1 VSHSA
6 GAVLTGPRAASY
18 AATALARAAARIAAA
33 PVDSRHSTALGEA
46 WSLGRLVAAGL
57 LGEGEVRVVVD
68 TALQRAG
75 KPPGEGD
82 AVARWAITHRAGG
95 AA

>member
-1 VSHSA
+1 MPTPRRA
-6 GAVLTGPRAASY
+6 GYG
-18 AATALARAAARIAAA
+18 ATALARAAARIAAA
-33 PVDSRHSTALGEA
+33 PVDSRHATALAEA

-57 LGEGEVRVVVD
+57 LADGDVRRLVD
-68 TALQRAG
+68 VALQRAG

-82 AVARWAITHRAGG
+82 AVARWAISHRAGG